1 MSISSD
7 TLLLLLGITLMYST
21 PMVFAAQGSVIS
33 EVSGVV
39 NIGIE
44 GMMTIGAFTGAAVG
58 YFSGNPWLGFIC
70 AGLAGAVFGLAHA
83 FASVTCKAD
92 QTVCGIAMNLIGPG
106 LALFLSR
113 VFFDGA
119 TQTLPVVNKIPK
131 LFGSRGLPGTLNNLN
146 VDVTTVLALL
156 VSIVRIRWESMSTKS
171 AMCA

>member
-70 AGLAGAVFGLAHA
+70 AGLAGAV
-83 FASVTCKAD
+83 C
-92 QTVCGIAMNLIGPG
+92 TVPL
-106 LALFLSR
+106 
-113 VFFDGA
+113 
-119 TQTLPVVNKIPK
+119 Q
-131 LFGSRGLPGTLNNLN
+131 
-146 VDVTTVLALL
+146 
-156 VSIVRIRWESMSTKS
+156 SIL
-171 AMCA
+171 

>member
-1 MSISSD
+1 MSINTD
-7 TLLLLLGITLMYST
+7 TVLLLLGITLMYST

-44 GMMTIGAFTGAAVG
+44 GMMTIGAFTGAAIG
-58 YFSGNPWLGFIC
+58 YFSGNPWVGFVC
-70 AGLAGAVFGLAHA
+70 AGLAGAVFGLIHA

-113 VFFDGA
+113 VFLMVRHRPAPSSIRSPNCSGN
-119 TQTLPVVNKIPK
+119 Q
-131 LFGSRGLPGTLNNLN
+131 GLRE
-146 VDVTTVLALL
+146 A
-156 VSIVRIRWESMSTKS
+156 
-171 AMCA
+171 

>member
-83 FASVTCKAD
+83 FASVTCKAFCLRD
-92 QTVCGIAMNLIGPG
+92 MQ
-106 LALFLSR
+106 SR
-113 VFFDGA
+113 PDSLRYRHEPDRTRPCAVPL
-119 TQTLPVVNKIPK
+119 Q
-131 LFGSRGLPGTLNNLN
+131 
-146 VDVTTVLALL
+146 
-156 VSIVRIRWESMSTKS
+156 SIL
-171 AMCA
+171 

>member
-58 YFSGNPWLGFIC
+58 YFSGNGTC
-70 AGLAGAVFGLAHA
+70 RRGLR
-83 FASVTCKAD
+83 T
-92 QTVCGIAMNLIGPG
+92 
-106 LALFLSR
+106 
-113 VFFDGA
+113 
-119 TQTLPVVNKIPK
+119 
-131 LFGSRGLPGTLNNLN
+131 GSRFCLRDMQSGPDSLRYRHEPDRSRPRAVPLQS
-146 VDVTTVLALL
+146 VL
-156 VSIVRIRWESMSTKS
+156 
-171 AMCA
+171 

>member
-1 MSISSD
+1 MSQD
-7 TLLLLLGITLMYST
+7 TILLLAGITLMYST

-44 GMMTIGAFTGAAVG
+44 GMMTIGAFTGAAIG

-70 AGLAGAVFGLAHA
+70 AGIAGALFGLIHA

-119 TQTLPVVNKIPK
+119 TQTHPVTNKIPK
-131 LFGSRGLPGTLNNLN
+131 LFGSRGLPGSLDLYFLFHDMGT
-146 VDVTTVLALL
+146 A
-156 VSIVRIRWESMSTKS
+156 S
-171 AMCA
+171 ARCR